1 MGKDA
6 ISRDISTEK
15 PSTNNVD
22 SSPLFFI
29 IIAFSIIGF
38 LLYLFRDPIKEWIGK
53 NKKILKVSDVES
65 TTTNDEKQIPELPT
79 EEKITELP
87 ETTSVSNTTNEIQFE
102 LEQPNLDETDSK

>member
-53 NKKILKVSDVES
+53 NKKILKVSDVDS
-65 TTTNDEKQIPELPT
+65 TATNDEKQKPELPT
-79 EEKITELP
+79 EEKIIELP
-87 ETTSVSNTTNEIQFE
+87 ALPEPTTEPTFTLAQPI
-102 LEQPNLDETDSK
+102 LEEKTEENKI